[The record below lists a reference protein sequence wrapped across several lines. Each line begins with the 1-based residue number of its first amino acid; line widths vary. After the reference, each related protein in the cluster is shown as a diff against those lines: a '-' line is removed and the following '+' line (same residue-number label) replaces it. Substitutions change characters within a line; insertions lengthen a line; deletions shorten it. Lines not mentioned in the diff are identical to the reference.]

1 MATTRV
7 DPMMAC
13 STAACGASSSSS
25 MADATNLQYRISSS
39 SRSSSSSSKAKGK
52 AKINYE
58 LSPTV
63 LDSEINFVEKE
74 PDVVTPSRSSKGEG
88 SSSYRKS
95 EGSSSYSSPRRSSS
109 FAKSPHRSSSFTTRL
124 HRSSSFAR
132 AAAASAIRSP
142 HSGKP
147 KKPPAVYRIRIADE
161 MDKDEYF
168 ETSVPR
174 RRKWLERPLGKG
186 VIAPFFVAYAHSK
199 GLPRNAYALRR
210 VSRCTLHGI
219 DIPLDTPVRI
229 AVFLARLV
237 HEGDPKFGS
246 EPIPVT
252 LYLRADSGG
261 GASGLLSMIRGLW
274 SSQRH
279 QPLTV
284 MRPSEQSPMLAMA
297 TAKAH
302 EHGWSERDSS
312 VRGPDDE
319 TKDDEAKEE
328 EEDPNAAMTMAFTQ
342 VRAGTVVA
350 TALTVDVTHMEQ
362 MITI

>member
-25 MADATNLQYRISSS
+25 MADATNLQYRTSS

-88 SSSYRKS
+88 SSSY
-95 EGSSSYSSPRRSSS
+95 SSPRRSSS
-109 FAKSPHRSSSFTTRL
+109 FAKSPQRSSSFTTRL

-252 LYLRADSGG
+252 LYLRADGGG

-319 TKDDEAKEE
+319 TKDDDAKEE